1 MAVFLQT
8 EIKGLEGG
16 DRASWA
22 GQAAGG
28 PLTPRERGRIS
39 RVFGE
44 GAEVRELEHQ
54 FFPEPQGGGLRTGV
68 GTDPITPGLMG
79 PGGAS

>member
-28 PLTPRERGRIS
+28 PPTPRERGRIS

-44 GAEVRELEHQ
+44 GAEVRELEH
-54 FFPEPQGGGLRTGV
+54 
-68 GTDPITPGLMG
+68 
-79 PGGAS
+79 